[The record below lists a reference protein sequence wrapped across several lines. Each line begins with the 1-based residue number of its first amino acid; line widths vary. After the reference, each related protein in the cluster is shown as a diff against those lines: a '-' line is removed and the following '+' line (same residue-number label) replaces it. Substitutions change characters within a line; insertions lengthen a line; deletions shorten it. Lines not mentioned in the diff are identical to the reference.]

1 MSGGTAGP
9 RTTCPG
15 GHLVRG
21 DSWSSDT
28 GVPQNYSIRAYLL
41 HVLYYLTLQ
50 IPVSMVLTN
59 GIWRPKYLP
68 PWCRCPFAAALAGEG
83 AVGHSYTHSL
93 VAEAST
99 AVGRGIREQC
109 EVEPNLLRLPLVAA
123 VSWCVRRSRD

>member
-1 MSGGTAGP
+1 M
-9 RTTCPG
+9 
-15 GHLVRG
+15 VV
-21 DSWSSDT
+21 SDT
-28 GVPQNYSIRAYLL
+28 GIPQIVEYGNSVIAYLL

-68 PWCRCPFAAALAGEG
+68 PGCPFTAALAGEG

-99 AVGRGIREQC
+99 AVCR
-109 EVEPNLLRLPLVAA
+109 
-123 VSWCVRRSRD
+123 